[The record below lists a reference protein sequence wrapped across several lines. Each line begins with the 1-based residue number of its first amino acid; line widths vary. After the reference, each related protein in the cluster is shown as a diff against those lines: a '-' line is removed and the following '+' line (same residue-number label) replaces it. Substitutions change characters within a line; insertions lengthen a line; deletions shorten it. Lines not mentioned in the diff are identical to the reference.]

1 MAVEPASHGWY
12 GQRRL
17 DLDAELLAQSSLA
30 RRYR

>member
-17 DLDAELLAQSSLA
+17 DLDAELLAQSLA